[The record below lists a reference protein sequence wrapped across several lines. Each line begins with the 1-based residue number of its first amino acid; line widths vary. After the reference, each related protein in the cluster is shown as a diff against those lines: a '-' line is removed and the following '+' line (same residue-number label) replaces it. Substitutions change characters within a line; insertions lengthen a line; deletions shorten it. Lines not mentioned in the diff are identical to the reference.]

1 MDGHRS
7 RKLDLEFVDTTTS
20 SSRRLKR
27 HRLASAP
34 STSPGHRPASL
45 EDLPEDLLHGVV
57 SRLTVKEAGRTSA
70 LSSRWRNRWTYHS
83 NLCFDGT
90 CSDLAGYDAG
100 RFVDHVTTVL
110 QRHSRLVVDRFELR
124 SPLLGKEHAHH
135 LDRWFAF
142 VASAKARHVT
152 LDLSPPYY
160 EECVVAS
167 PNKYRLPESHQLVGI
182 ESLLLGHVCLELPP
196 VPDGSQL
203 LGFRALKKLELKF
216 VADLGDLTHFIA
228 SCPALEW
235 LSISRSSISH
245 FVVPRQASC
254 LRYLRVDCPGVE
266 SIHLDATSL
275 TTFEYVGYPSV
286 PIKTNEALKLSQASI
301 LLYNWFGDAVGYFW
315 DGLSSCLAP
324 VDRLLLSLAMDAKTT
339 AFTKNPTKFIH
350 LRHLTLFC
358 NVREDPKSALAIL
371 RLTQILESAPQLEH
385 LVLHMDSF
393 DQRASVLKT
402 NDCVHLHPHVHHHL
416 KTVQMTGMVG
426 LSGQLELAKYILLS
440 APVLEFMTLSL
451 AKIRY
456 RPIKSMSDYNYFTR
470 LEKFAKN
477 YLDPR
482 RVYRDVLKNCRACN
496 VTCH

>member
-7 RKLDLEFVDTTTS
+7 RKLDLEFVDTTTC
-20 SSRRLKR
+20 SSRRLT
-27 HRLASAP
+27 
-34 STSPGHRPASL
+34 TSPGHRPASL

-70 LSSRWRNRWTYHS
+70 LSSRWRNRWTYHL

-100 RFVDHVTTVL
+100 RLVDHVTTVL
-110 QRHSRLVVDRFELR
+110 QRHSRLVVVDRFELR

-160 EECVVAS
+160 EHCVVAS
-167 PNKYRLPESHQLVGI
+167 PNKYRLPESQLVGI

-203 LGFRALKKLELKF
+203 LGFRALKKLELRF
-216 VADLGDLTHFIA
+216 VADLGDLAPFIA

-245 FVVPRQASC
+245 FVVPHQARC

-266 SIHLDATSL
+266 SIHLNATSL

-301 LLYNWFGDAVGYFW
+301 LLYRFVDNVGYFW
-315 DGLSSCLAP
+315 DGLSCCLAP

-339 AFTKNPTKFIH
+339 TFTKTPTKFIH

-358 NVREDPKSALAIL
+358 TVFEDPKSALDIL

-385 LVLHMDSF
+385 LVLHMDSS
-393 DQRASVLKT
+393 DPRASVLKT
-402 NDCVHLHPHVHHHL
+402 RDCVHPHVHHHL
-416 KTVQMTGMVG
+416 KTVQMTGVVG

-440 APVLEFMTLSL
+440 AHVLEFMTLSL
-451 AKIRY
+451 ATIRY
-456 RPIKSMSDYNYFTR
+456 RPMKSMSDYNYFTK

-482 RVYRDVLKNCRACN
+482 RVYRDVLKIVGR
-496 VTCH
+496 VM